1 LTDAEARVTELFRIY
16 GPYLWSALVALFLV
30 LAIWVITI
38 QLRLNRM
45 VNHYNR
51 LFSGTSFGTFEE
63 AMDRYVGRLEET
75 VSQVDSLNQLCR
87 AVETDLNGTIQR
99 VGIVRFNPFAD
110 VGSDQ
115 SFAVALLDGN
125 GSGIIL
131 SSLFSRAST
140 RLFAKAIVD
149 GKSSHPLTDEE
160 RAAVDQAMTPVAPS
174 LSTRAT

>member
-1 LTDAEARVTELFRIY
+1 VAELFRVD
-16 GPYLWSALVALFLV
+16 GPFLWAALVALVLV
-30 LAIWVITI
+30 LGIWVITI
-38 QLRLNRM
+38 QVRLNRM

-75 VSQVDSLNQLCR
+75 VNQVDALNQLCR

-115 SFAVALLDGN
+115 SFAVALLDGT

-140 RLFAKAIVD
+140 RIFAKAIVE
-149 GKSSHPLTDEE
+149 GKSSHPLTEEE
-160 RAAVDQAMTPVAPS
+160 RAAVEQAMAPAAPQ